1 VVFVSAVEPSFAE
14 ALSARYEIERELGRG
29 GMATVYLARDLK
41 HDRPVALKAL
51 HPELAHALGPERFL
65 REIRTTARLDHPH
78 ILPVLDSGEAGGL
91 LWYTMPYVRG
101 ESLRDRLRRETQLP
115 VEAALDL
122 TRQVAAALDYAHRE
136 GVVHRDLK
144 PENILLA
151 EGQARV
157 ADFGVARALDA
168 GSGGKLTETG
178 MAVGTPA
185 YMSPEQASAG
195 QVDGRSDVYALC
207 CVLYEMLAG
216 EPPYTGPTAQAI
228 VAKRLSDPV
237 PSVRRLREELPE
249 ELDTA
254 LRRALSKAP
263 ADRFATAAA
272 FAHALAEQSAPG
284 APRALIG
291 SSHQKRFIMLGVA
304 AGLAMLVASAL
315 VLTRLAQRDRT
326 DPKRVMVA
334 VLANRTGN
342 PALDPVGLTAA
353 DYINRGLL
361 QTGLVEVVDVGVL
374 YVQGRA
380 ATGEPAEPRAL
391 ARRNGAGI
399 VVTGSYDQSGDS
411 LVFLASIV
419 DAGSGR
425 VLEALE
431 PVRGPL
437 ARRELA
443 LEALRQRVTVGLAG
457 LLDPRLSE
465 LTTATP
471 EPPNYAEYQA
481 FVEGQNA
488 QWSGDWWEE
497 AAAQFRQAVRLD
509 STFLTAS
516 VWIAMA
522 AGNGGPPGCAVA
534 DSVGRTLQPH
544 RDRLTLLD
552 RLQLD
557 ATLAGC
563 RGDYETASRILSQP
577 APALAHSPQFQ
588 MYRALYTRFAGRPHE
603 AVEILRRLDPER
615 DLGWLPDSGKVL
627 YRRDLAVPYHAL
639 GDYRSE
645 LRVARDLV
653 RKAPNRL
660 ASINLESRALAG
672 LGKTSDVLDRV
683 ERAWRLPSDP
693 LMFYPLANLTWGR
706 SALVN
711 TPGRLC
717 YEAALELQA
726 HGQPEAARTAAERA
740 VSWYRAQPSEQ
751 RSQPEYCYT
760 LARALELLGQ
770 YSEADSLI
778 QALTAEDPGNVD
790 YQGVLG
796 VLAARRG
803 NRAEAPPIDQALAG
817 LSQPYLTGFPAYYRA
832 EIAAVLGDR
841 ERAVELLRDAIA
853 HGAVD
858 PWEHLHSEPAFAA
871 LHGYPPFD
879 ELLRP
884 KG

>member
-1 VVFVSAVEPSFAE
+1 MSDMAAGFRA
-14 ALSARYEIERELGRG
+14 ALADRYTIERDLGRG

-41 HDRPVALKAL
+41 RDRLVALKVL
-51 HPELAHALGPERFL
+51 HSELVYTLGPERFL

-101 ESLRDRLRRETQLP
+101 ESLRDRLARETQLP
-115 VEAALDL
+115 VESAIDL
-122 TRQVAAALDYAHRE
+122 ARQVATALDYAHRE

-168 GSGGKLTETG
+168 GSEGKLTETG

-195 QVDGRSDVYALC
+195 EVDGRTDVYALG

-237 PSVRRLREELPE
+237 PSVRRLREDLPE
-249 ELDTA
+249 ELDSA
-254 LRRALSKAP
+254 LRRALAKVP
-263 ADRFATAAA
+263 ADRFASAGE
-272 FAHALAEQSAPG
+272 FAQALAEQG
-284 APRALIG
+284 ARRIAVVPARKPLPW
-291 SSHQKRFIMLGVA
+291 RFAMLGALGAGFAIVA
-304 AGLAMLVASAL
+304 ALWLTHLAERS
-315 VLTRLAQRDRT
+315 RIDR
-326 DPKRVMVA
+326 KRVMVA

-342 PALDPVGLTAA
+342 PALDQVGLTAA

-374 YVQGRA
+374 YVQGHA

-399 VVTGSYDQSGDS
+399 VITGSYDQSGDS

-425 VLEALE
+425 VLQALE

-465 LTTATP
+465 LTTATT
-471 EPPNYAEYQA
+471 EPPNYAAYQA
-481 FVEGQNA
+481 FVAGQTLM
-488 QWSGDWWEE
+488 WSVNGEWVDGI
-497 AAAQFRQAVRLD
+497 AQFRQALSLD
-509 STFLTAS
+509 STFLTAA
-516 VWIAMA
+516 VWIAL
-522 AGNGGPPGCAVA
+522 AGWGAGGPANCAMA

-557 ATLAGC
+557 AAVAGC
-563 RGDYETASRILSQP
+563 RGDVEMASRILSQP
-577 APALAHSPQFQ
+577 APTLAHSTQFQ
-588 MYRALYTRFAGRPHE
+588 MMRAVLTRLAGRPQE

-615 DLGWLPDSGKVL
+615 DLGWLPDSGKAL
-627 YRRDLAVPYHAL
+627 YRRDLAVPYHTL

-645 LRVARDLV
+645 LRVARELA
-653 RKAPNRL
+653 RKDPNRL
-660 ASINLESRALAG
+660 ASLNLENHALAG
-672 LGKTSDVLDRV
+672 LGRTSDVLDRV
-683 ERAWRLPSDP
+683 ERAGGLPPDP
-693 LMFYPLANLTWGR
+693 LMQYGLANLTVGR
-706 SALVN
+706 FALVN
-711 TPGRLC
+711 TPGRLG

-726 HGQPEAARTAAERA
+726 HGHPDAAHTAAERA

-751 RSQPEYCYT
+751 RSQPEYRYT

-770 YSEADSLI
+770 YGEADSLI
-778 QALTAEDPGNVD
+778 RGLAAEDPGNVD
-790 YQGVLG
+790 YDGVLG

-803 NRAEAPPIDQALAG
+803 DRAEAQRIDRALAG
-817 LSQPYLTGFPAYYRA
+817 LSQPYLTGFHTYYRA

-841 ERAVELLRDAIA
+841 EHAVELLRDAIA
-853 HGAVD
+853 HGAVEA
-858 PWEHLHSEPAFAA
+858 WEHLHAEPAFAG